1 MSDYIL
7 EKARSIKEQIR
18 NLADNA
24 TDDVALKSIDLFDKW
39 KEGVDYS
46 AGSRVVYEGM
56 LYNVIQSHTSQQ
68 DWMPDASPSLYS
80 KVLIPDDTE
89 IYEWEQPDS
98 TNPFS
103 KGDKTTHNGYTWI
116 SIVDDN
122 VWEPGVYGW
131 EKVS

>member
-68 DWMPDASPSLYS
+68 DWMPGTSPSLFS
-80 KVLIPDDTE
+80 KVLIPDGNE

-98 TNPFS
+98 TNPYS
-103 KGDKTTHNGYTWI
+103 NGDKVTHNGYTWI
-116 SIVDDN
+116 SVVDDN